1 MTDYGILARRG
12 EHAEREA
19 CRLIGAVLDG
29 VSTIHAPARGAL
41 DGLPAD
47 LSDVGG
53 MAELVMEIIRTHKVC
68 TAAEVAEV
76 ALSRGVDACAIGLGS
91 FLCECMDSPSFQAA
105 HAVESI
111 CNFVAYC
118 EQLRALERLQAR
130 AWAGKRIPE
139 LKTA

>member
-1 MTDYGILARRG
+1 MHDFGQMACRG
-12 EHAEREA
+12 AHAEREL

-53 MAELVMEIIRTHKVC
+53 MAELVMEIIRTHKVY

-91 FLCECMDSPSFQAA
+91 FLAECMDTPAFQPTQ
-105 HAVESI
+105 AVESVVNFSLY
-111 CNFVAYC
+111 CN
-118 EQLRALERLQAR
+118 QIRSLERLQTA
-130 AWAGKRIPE
+130 AWTGKRIPE
-139 LKTA
+139 LTSV